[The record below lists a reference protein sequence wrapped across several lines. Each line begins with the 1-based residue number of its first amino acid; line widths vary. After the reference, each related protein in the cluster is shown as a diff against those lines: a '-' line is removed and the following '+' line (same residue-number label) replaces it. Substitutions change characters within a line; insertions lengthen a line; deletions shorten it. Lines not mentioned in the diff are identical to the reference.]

1 MADKLFT
8 DVRSRTMAM
17 RENQHDGDSGEIVVE
32 NPRRPAPS
40 LAPLAITRP
49 AANAKPATAKPVAA
63 SQASPKPVVMKLVP
77 VAATRTP
84 TGSKTILTK
93 TDSGNV
99 TGMVKKFQDNTA
111 GSVPIVVHKAPL
123 TAKLSGDKDKKPP
136 APYVPTKSDEE
147 RRKKDAAKLTKEMK
161 MAKDVTSSRASE
173 AKGKV
178 FEVHLHQKKLDTAPP
193 PRPADQ
199 KDSSRA
205 PNKLQA
211 RNLPSLPKSPE
222 VESAGYDVAYTAPN
236 DSEYSETYAEISQTS
251 CAVNPS
257 DDSCDSYT
265 YAEVGKAAAAAATTT
280 RGDMKMSSV
289 IADMS
294 RNRGRAPAAVPKGG
308 SGDTYDFLDFA
319 GVANAPKDT
328 DQSSGNIY
336 GHLST
341 VVATEDEDGYADPVF
356 LKETRSQKNSK
367 N

>member
-32 NPRRPAPS
+32 NPRRPPPT
-40 LAPLAITRP
+40 LAPLATPRP

-63 SQASPKPVVMKLVP
+63 SQAPAKPVVVKPVP
-77 VAATRTP
+77 VAAPRTP
-84 TGSKTILTK
+84 TGSKPILTK

-99 TGMVKKFQDNTA
+99 TAIMKKFQDNTD
-111 GSVPIVVHKAPL
+111 GLPIDVRKVPL
-123 TAKLSGDKDKKPP
+123 TAKLSSDKDKISP

-147 RRKKDAAKLTKEMK
+147 KRKKDAAKLTKEMK
-161 MAKDVTSSRASE
+161 MKDPTSIRASE

-178 FEVHLHQKKLDTAPP
+178 SNVHLHQKKLDTAPP
-193 PRPADQ
+193 PRPADP
-199 KDSSRA
+199 KDSSRV

-211 RNLPSLPKSPE
+211 RNLPSLPKASPE
-222 VESAGYDVAYTAPN
+222 VESADYDVAYTSPN

-251 CAVNPS
+251 CAVNAT
-257 DDSCDSYT
+257 DDTGEGYT
-265 YAEVGKAAAAAATTT
+265 YAEVGKGATAAATTQ
-280 RGDMKMSSV
+280 GDMKMSSV
-289 IADMS
+289 AADMS

-308 SGDTYDFLDFA
+308 SGGDTYDFLDFA
-319 GVANAPKDT
+319 GVANAPKET

-341 VVATEDEDGYADPVF
+341 VVATEDEAGYADPVS
-356 LKETRSQKNSK
+356 LKDTRTQKNSK